1 MGFAGDERL
10 EGVVAEF
17 DEQVGLGVVVA
28 AAAGAAGRG
37 GKGEGE
43 GAGGGGGGAGAGR
56 YRFHCTQIADRS
68 RTIPV
73 GQRVSFVVLPGRGG
87 VWEAGDLRPPNVLAA
102 AAGDDG

>member
-1 MGFAGDERL
+1 MSAAGVGLTDDDRL

-17 DEQVGLGVVVA
+17 DERVGLGVVVA
-28 AAAGAAGRG
+28 AA
-37 GKGEGE
+37 
-43 GAGGGGGGAGAGR
+43 GAGGR

-87 VWEAGDLRPPNVLAA
+87 VWEAGDLRPAKVLAA
-102 AAGDDG
+102 GAGDDG